1 MTTATSNSAL
11 ESKTSYHFAYI
22 WLISGVAAMGGLLFG
37 WDWVVIGGAKPFF
50 QRYFQLT
57 SEAQIG
63 WANSCALIGCLAGAL
78 VSGGL
83 SDRFGRK
90 GLLLG
95 AASLFAA
102 TSLGNALAGTFAVF
116 IAWRIL
122 GGVAIGLASNLSP
135 LYIAEVAPARMRG
148 RLVSINQ
155 LTIVIGILL
164 AQYINWFLVR
174 HLPEGAS
181 DDFIRQSWFGQQG
194 WRWMFGLTAAPALL
208 FFIGMALVPES
219 PRAMNER
226 SNFNGSGLR
235 IAGPDA
241 LAGIPI
247 LLITGDQDPRHPR
260 VADETI
266 ADYFGA
272 DFIWLA
278 DRGLRGHGH
287 MMMIEHGH
295 DVIADIFL
303 NWLDE
308 RGL

>member
-1 MTTATSNSAL
+1 MQTVADA
-11 ESKTSYHFAYI
+11 
-22 WLISGVAAMGGLLFG
+22 VAATLTQIGPAVLVTHSMGG
-37 WDWVVIGGAKPFF
+37 VIGWRAAEMNPKNVAAIVAIAPGPPANLQPALDGAEIARIRAEEPERWAALGRPAAMPEG
-50 QRYFQLT
+50 QPAPVVRETAL
-57 SEAQIG
+57 AM
-63 WANSCALIGCLAGAL
+63 WANS
-78 VSGGL
+78 
-83 SDRFGRK
+83 DRFPHD
-90 GLLLG
+90 
-95 AASLFAA
+95 
-102 TSLGNALAGTFAVF
+102 AVE
-116 IAWRIL
+116 AYL
-122 GGVAIGLASNLSP
+122 GG
-135 LYIAEVAPARMRG
+135 
-148 RLVSINQ
+148 
-155 LTIVIGILL
+155 
-164 AQYINWFLVR
+164 
-174 HLPEGAS
+174 
-181 DDFIRQSWFGQQG
+181 
-194 WRWMFGLTAAPALL
+194 
-208 FFIGMALVPES
+208 LVPES

>member
-1 MTTATSNSAL
+1 MLRSTLMAAPSAAR
-11 ESKTSYHFAYI
+11 KTPLLFVHGGSHTGACYVETPDGRSGWAPYAAAHGRDAYVVDWPGRGASPVAEPFAA
-22 WLISGVAAMGGLLFG
+22 LSMQTVADAVAATLTQIGPAVLVTHSMGG
-37 WDWVVIGGAKPFF
+37 VIGWRAAEMNPKNVAAIVAIAPGPPANLQPALDGAEIARIRAEEPERWAALGRPAAMPEG
-50 QRYFQLT
+50 QPAPVVRETAL
-57 SEAQIG
+57 AM
-63 WANSCALIGCLAGAL
+63 WANS
-78 VSGGL
+78 
-83 SDRFGRK
+83 DRFPHD
-90 GLLLG
+90 
-95 AASLFAA
+95 
-102 TSLGNALAGTFAVF
+102 AVE
-116 IAWRIL
+116 AYL
-122 GGVAIGLASNLSP
+122 GG
-135 LYIAEVAPARMRG
+135 
-148 RLVSINQ
+148 
-155 LTIVIGILL
+155 
-164 AQYINWFLVR
+164 
-174 HLPEGAS
+174 
-181 DDFIRQSWFGQQG
+181 
-194 WRWMFGLTAAPALL
+194 
-208 FFIGMALVPES
+208 LVPES